1 MSSSTVEIEHFS
13 HPEHPLVLK
22 EDDVI
27 GSDVTCSVC
36 DKSVIGSP
44 AYTCTKGGSSRCR
57 KFYLHKSCAELP
69 KEIIRDKLDLH
80 PLVLQPRSKTC
91 TCDVCSSHVRFAY
104 ACVQCDFDVCVV
116 CAFLS
121 IYVHEQKVIHH
132 EGHKEHSLTSQRQA
146 LFKCDACW
154 EEDKDYSY
162 VCYTCDFWIHE
173 KCASSPPIIPAPTY
187 HHHPLTLIFSI
198 PVMHRYFGRLCAICN
213 KRVQSLCWS
222 YYCHKCTFFVHIQCS
237 KSTISLGNEIEE
249 EGIVDDEPE
258 LVQFPLPS
266 EESLFDLIITQCS
279 KLRVEFQGEGGN
291 SANIPLI
298 ANDPHIIKK
307 HWSHPDH
314 PLELHQLTISVND
327 NNDDDD
333 DDDVDRRVLICDGCV
348 QPITISHPS
357 YYACIQCGFF
367 LHSFCANQLPDEL
380 PVGASPFH
388 PQHTLSLRYRHKKYF
403 YSYVACG
410 ICNYVTN
417 GFYYICETCDI
428 VIDIRCAFLS
438 TRIRHKSH
446 KHHSLVQR
454 PFSDSKCSIRNYH
467 ISKGVEYAC
476 ETCSNF
482 RISIE
487 CVFYPSSVKHRYD
500 DHSLILRHPP
510 FFYEGVFY
518 CQICEEQVNNQRL
531 LYHCDECDQSFHEY
545 CPISCLNVKLG
556 ETIKHSIDNQA
567 HTLALVIKRTTKRD
581 CPSYLC
587 RICEAGYEIQYFFE
601 CDGCGYLACVFC
613 IREKY
618 GR

>member
-1 MSSSTVEIEHFS
+1 MSCSTVEIEHFS
-13 HPEHPLVLK
+13 HPKHPLVLK

-27 GSDVTCSVC
+27 GADAKCC
-36 DKSVIGSP
+36 LCNKPVIGSP
-44 AYTCTKGGSSRCR
+44 TNEIEENGIVDDEPDLVQFPLPGKESLFDLIITQCSKLRVEFQGEGGNNANTSMIANDP
-57 KFYLHKSCAELP
+57 H
-69 KEIIRDKLDLH
+69 IIEKHWSHQEH
-80 PLVLQPRSKTC
+80 PLELHQLTVSVNNNNDNDDNDDGGGDDRRVLICDGSDNPGTPLVTMLLTEQNYHQWSRSVSIALSAKLKLGFIDGSVSKPTDNNIQIAMWNRCNDMVVSWLSNSISTEIRNSVAYLSTAQQIWEDLATRFSQSNMPRTFQFRKDLSSLQQGNLSVTSYLTKFKTLVAEIDNLAPIPKC
-91 TCDVCSSHVRFAY
+91 TC
-104 ACVQCDFDVCVV
+104 
-116 CAFLS
+116 
-121 IYVHEQKVIHH
+121 KVIHH

-333 DDDVDRRVLICDGCV
+333 DDDVDRRVLICDGV
-348 QPITISHPS
+348 
-357 YYACIQCGFF
+357 
-367 LHSFCANQLPDEL
+367 
-380 PVGASPFH
+380 
-388 PQHTLSLRYRHKKYF
+388 PQEEIVPRTYVESVKLATRFSTFSNVMDVDILS
-403 YSYVACG
+403 A
-410 ICNYVTN
+410 
-417 GFYYICETCDI
+417 
-428 VIDIRCAFLS
+428 
-438 TRIRHKSH
+438 
-446 KHHSLVQR
+446 
-454 PFSDSKCSIRNYH
+454 
-467 ISKGVEYAC
+467 
-476 ETCSNF
+476 
-482 RISIE
+482 
-487 CVFYPSSVKHRYD
+487 SSV
-500 DHSLILRHPP
+500 L
-510 FFYEGVFY
+510 
-518 CQICEEQVNNQRL
+518 EEKMAS
-531 LYHCDECDQSFHEY
+531 EEF
-545 CPISCLNVKLG
+545 
-556 ETIKHSIDNQA
+556 
-567 HTLALVIKRTTKRD
+567 
-581 CPSYLC
+581 
-587 RICEAGYEIQYFFE
+587 EIFPH
-601 CDGCGYLACVFC
+601 
-613 IREKY
+613 
-618 GR
+618 